1 MRLFSI
7 PVSPPFCFIFL
18 SFLREIIGS
27 VYSLCVTLSLFFVLI
42 SLRLYQTRNNSNFCM
57 KIQMFNLHSNIYIL
71 VDARFSYR
79 NLNIY
84 ELNIY
89 NKTIGEFFENCLK
102 IICPG
107 IFAFLKIE
115 RTHARRPSTSCSL
128 LHLYSFG
135 YHETCLRSRD
145 KSMACSIILLEDGEE
160 WNRDWFVEIAC
171 KCFENACTLDTVFTL
186 LYELSS
192 LF

>member
-7 PVSPPFCFIFL
+7 PVSSPFCFIFL

-79 NLNIY
+79 NLNIC
-84 ELNIY
+84 ELIY

-102 IICPG
+102 IISSG
-107 IFAFLKIE
+107 IFWKLNVH
-115 RTHARRPSTSCSL
+115 TQGVLLPPARSSIFTALVIMKLAYDR
-128 LHLYSFG
+128 
-135 YHETCLRSRD
+135 ETRAWL
-145 KSMACSIILLEDGEE
+145 A
-160 WNRDWFVEIAC
+160 A
-171 KCFENACTLDTVFTL
+171 
-186 LYELSS
+186 
-192 LF
+192 LFF